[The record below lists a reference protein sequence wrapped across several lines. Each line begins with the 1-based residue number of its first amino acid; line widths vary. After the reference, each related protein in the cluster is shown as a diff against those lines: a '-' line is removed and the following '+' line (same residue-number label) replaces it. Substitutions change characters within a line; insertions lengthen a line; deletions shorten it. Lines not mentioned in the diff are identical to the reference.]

1 MYRLSIALLSLLL
14 TFTASAVH
22 SAQTVTWLT
31 HGKPTR
37 QAIEMRAVLS
47 HAETRGL
54 SSEDYAS
61 SLSAADLQ
69 LIATGNGSAELAN
82 RYEADLTSLTLRF
95 VKHLRNG
102 RVGPRAAGFDL
113 PVLDWDTEA
122 AEAVS
127 RLARAERLESEL
139 ESLEPRPLPYRLL
152 KNALARYRQLERDP
166 ELKPLPAITRSLS
179 AGDEYAGAQQLRR
192 MLTLLGDRS
201 ESAAAQ
207 ESAEGTPIDAA
218 LSDALRRFQARHG
231 LPDDGVLGRKTLAT
245 LNIPMRQRVRQI
257 ELSMER
263 WRWLGAVR
271 RPDMVVNIPQFMLY
285 ALPRPDRPG
294 EQLLEIPVIV
304 GRINDRTP
312 IFIASIEHV
321 IFNPY
326 WDVPSSILRDE
337 LLPKIRH
344 DVNYLKRHHFEIVR
358 GGSDD
363 AKVLEPSAA
372 VLDALAAGQLRLR
385 QRPGPDNAL
394 GPVKFVLPNPYSIRL
409 HGTAEPKLFGLSQ
422 RALSHGCIRVSD
434 PGALAEY
441 VLVNAPGNWDSSA
454 VQAALCGTQPR
465 RVTLTTPVRVAIFYA
480 TAAATT
486 TGSVLF
492 STDIYG
498 HDARLEKLLAR
509 TH

>member
-1 MYRLSIALLSLLL
+1 MYRLPIALLSLLV
-14 TFTASAVH
+14 TFAALVAHT
-22 SAQTVTWLT
+22 AQTVTWLA

-37 QAIEMRAVLS
+37 QAIEMRAVLD
-47 HAETRGL
+47 HAGTHGL
-54 SSEDYAS
+54 SSENYVS
-61 SLSAADLQ
+61 SLSAAELQ
-69 LIATGNGSAELAN
+69 LIAVGNGSAELAN

-102 RVGPRAAGFDL
+102 RVSPRAAGFDL
-113 PVLDWDTEA
+113 PVLNWDTEA

-127 RLARAERLESEL
+127 RLARTERVESEL

-152 KNALARYRQLERDP
+152 KSVLARYRQLERDP
-166 ELKPLPAITRSLS
+166 ELKPLPPITQSLS
-179 AGDEYAGAQQLRR
+179 VGDGYAGTQQLRR
-192 MLTLLGDRS
+192 MLTLFGDLS
-201 ESAAAQ
+201 ESAAQ
-207 ESAEGTPIDAA
+207 ESDKGALIDAA

-231 LPDDGVLGRKTLAT
+231 LLDDGVLGRKTLAT

-263 WRWLGAVR
+263 WRWLGGVR
-271 RPDMVVNIPQFMLY
+271 RPDIVVNIPQFMLY
-285 ALPRPDRPG
+285 ALPRPDQPR
-294 EQLLEIPVIV
+294 ERLLEIPVIV

-312 IFIASIEHV
+312 IFITSIEEV

-326 WDVPSSILRDE
+326 WDVPSSILRNE
-337 LLPKIRH
+337 LLPKIRK
-344 DVNYLKRHHFEIVR
+344 DVSYLKRHHFEIVR
-358 GGSDD
+358 GGGDD
-363 AKVLEPSAA
+363 AKVVEPSAA

-385 QRPGPDNAL
+385 QSPGPDNAL

-434 PGALAEY
+434 PAALAEY

-454 VQAALCGTQPR
+454 VEAALCGTQPR
-465 RVTLTTPVRVAIFYA
+465 RVTLSTPVRVAIFYA

-486 TGSVLF
+486 RGIVLF

-498 HDARLEKLLAR
+498 HDARLEKILAS